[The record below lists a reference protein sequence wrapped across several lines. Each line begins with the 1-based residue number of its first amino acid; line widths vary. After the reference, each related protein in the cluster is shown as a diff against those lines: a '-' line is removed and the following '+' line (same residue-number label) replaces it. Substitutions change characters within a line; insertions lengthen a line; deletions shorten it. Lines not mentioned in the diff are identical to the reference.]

1 VNGLGLL
8 AVLAACH
15 RPLGVRYDV
24 PVREPEVR
32 YRPGEPSDDAE
43 RTLVASVPRGRWD
56 EGLAAAASELLSLST
71 DPAVALDPHAQ
82 ALALARAGF
91 PAQARFTRFWNGGA
105 YPSEVDA
112 MLAADIALAAENDES
127 IDVALAR
134 RTWADGTALWVIGWA
149 RHVASIDPIPRALAI
164 DAPLALRVDH
174 PKGGP
179 LRLVL
184 APPMGAVEE
193 LDMTSGV
200 SRWVDRFHVPG
211 AYRLEVLRTE
221 GAVAE
226 VVFLFTLWV
235 DTPPE
240 EPALLGE
247 SMTAVADPV
256 AAESVLFQ
264 RLDALRRARG
274 LGGVQRFDAFL
285 PVIREHSAYMASTGV
300 VAHQIPGVTDGV
312 AARIQGAFHPRPVL
326 HEDVA
331 AAASAASA
339 AALVEDSPAHL
350 QNLLCEACTHAVVGV
365 ALEPVLDRAP
375 RLFVTWELIEFP
387 NGPSRPVD
395 HYNR

>member
-1 VNGLGLL
+1 
-8 AVLAACH
+8 
-15 RPLGVRYDV
+15 
-24 PVREPEVR
+24 
-32 YRPGEPSDDAE
+32 
-43 RTLVASVPRGRWD
+43 
-56 EGLAAAASELLSLST
+56 LS
-71 DPAVALDPHAQ
+71 
-82 ALALARAGF
+82 LARAGF

-112 MLAADIALAAENDES
+112 MLAADVALAAETDES

-149 RHVASIDPIPRALAI
+149 RHVASIDPIPRALDI
-164 DAPLALRVDH
+164 DEPLPLRVDH

-211 AYRLEVLRTE
+211 AYRLEVLRTD

-235 DTPPE
+235 DAPPE
-240 EPALLGE
+240 PPALLGE
-247 SMTAVADPV
+247 SVTTVADPV
-256 AAESVLFQ
+256 AAESVLFE

-285 PVIREHSAYMASTGV
+285 PVTREHSAYMASTGV

-312 AARIQGAFHPRPVL
+312 ATRIQGAFHPRPVL

-350 QNLLCEACTHAVVGV
+350 PNRLCEACTHAVVGV

-387 NGPSRPVD
+387 NGPSRPID

>member
-1 VNGLGLL
+1 MGATFPAL
-8 AVLAACH
+8 AVLVACH
-15 RPLGVRYDV
+15 RPIGVRYDV
-24 PVREPEVR
+24 PVREAEVR
-32 YRPGEPSDDAE
+32 YRPGEASDDAE
-43 RTLVASVPRGRWD
+43 RTLVSSVPGGQWD
-56 EGLAAAASELLSLST
+56 EGLAAAASELLSLSL

-82 ALALARAGF
+82 SLALARAGF

-105 YPSEVDA
+105 FPTEVEA
-112 MLAADIALAAENDES
+112 MMTADIALAADGG

-134 RTWADGTALWVIGWA
+134 RKWADGTTLWVIGWA
-149 RHVASIDPIPRALAI
+149 RRVASIDPIPRALAI

-193 LDMTSGV
+193 LEMTSGV
-200 SRWVDRFHVPG
+200 SRWVDRFHEPG
-211 AYRLEVLRTE
+211 PYRLEVLRTD

-226 VVFLFTLWV
+226 VIFLFTLWV
-235 DTPPE
+235 DALPE

-247 SMTAVADPV
+247 SMTAVADPI
-256 AAESVLFQ
+256 AAEAVLFD

-274 LGGVQRFDAFL
+274 LGGVERFDTFL
-285 PVIREHSAYMASTGV
+285 PVTREHSAFMAATGV

-312 AARIQGAFHPRPVL
+312 GARIQGSFHPRPVL

-350 QNLLCEACTHAVVGV
+350 QNLLCEACTHAVVGA

-387 NGPSRPVD
+387 NGPSRPID